1 MSNSNSLWGE
11 TVILYGT
18 KFKDHFALAY
28 LVVSFVTFSG
38 ILYACLRSRNDDHMG
53 NDALLRTAAFKFL
66 RRSMICY
73 LAAYSLQ
80 IIDIF
85 LHEEE
90 LRVKRGYTFTYVF
103 RDGFWQLADFI
114 VLRTVCRITY
124 YQFPIWGANAVFHAT
139 WRFLCMFSLTTLAA
153 LALYRWAVTTAYTI
167 MALNGVSSTWL
178 QRFVHEAAV
187 LRTGYQVLY
196 MVVST
201 FIIVLTVYY
210 LGRRTAFREKL
221 NIVEGQFFAIGMLLW
236 IRSIA
241 RADIVVKYTL
251 HGAHQ
256 PDYLNTAAEVCY
268 GFPTV
273 VIYLLF
279 KRLNKPD
286 PPSVAKSDILRAG
299 RRIARKEL
307 KRRRIDASKGGPLIP
322 SPAQMLTEI
331 ESKPLAYL
339 PDQTQTNL
347 SSLTDTEVQE
357 TLSRHIK
364 DVLRLREK
372 I

>member
-18 KFKDHFALAY
+18 NFADHFAIAY

-38 ILYACLRSRNDDHMG
+38 ILYAWLSSH
-53 NDALLRTAAFKFL
+53 DALLRKAAFKFL
-66 RRSMICY
+66 VGSMICY
-73 LAAYSLQ
+73 LLAYSLQ

-85 LHEEE
+85 LHEKK
-90 LRVKRGYTFTYVF
+90 LHVKWGYTFTNVF
-103 RDGFWQLADFI
+103 QDGWLQLSDFV
-114 VLRTVCRITY
+114 VLMIVCRITY
-124 YQFPIWGANAVFHAT
+124 YQFPIWGANAVFHGT
-139 WRFLCMFSLTTLAA
+139 WRFLCMCSLTTLAA

-178 QRFVHEAAV
+178 QRFVYEAAV

-196 MVVST
+196 LLVST
-201 FIIVLTVYY
+201 FIILLTVYY

-251 HGAHQ
+251 HEATR
-256 PDYLNTAAEVCY
+256 PDYLNTAAEACY
-268 GFPTV
+268 GLPTV
-273 VIYLLF
+273 VIYVLF
-279 KRLNKPD
+279 NRLNKSD
-286 PPSVAKSDILRAG
+286 PASVAKSDILREG
-299 RRIARKEL
+299 RRTARKEL
-307 KRRRIDASKGGPLIP
+307 KRRRIDALKGGPELP
-322 SPAQMLTEI
+322 TPAQMLTEI
-331 ESKPLAYL
+331 ELKPLAYL
-339 PDQTQTNL
+339 PDLTQTSL
-347 SSLTDTEVQE
+347 SPLTDTEVQD